1 MRKKTGTVPDTAVLD
16 MIPFSIF
23 IKDLDSVYIY
33 SNPANAEYSG
43 YLPELIPGKTD
54 FDLFPEESARTFQA
68 DDRNVIESGLKSD
81 RVDFAT
87 RHDRETIIR
96 IIKKPYRDENGEI
109 IGVMGIYWEI
119 TEELKNKAALSDKRS
134 QLRLALKAAEIGVWT
149 WDFQQEK
156 LIWDEQINTIFGNTG
171 PCEGDDYD
179 FFSFIHPEDRKAV
192 IEEFRIL
199 DRDISEIN
207 IEYRIIRSD
216 GTIRYVQTRG
226 EVHGDTENKPIK
238 MIGIIHDITRKQ
250 LTEETLHSIVRLNQ
264 LVDDF
269 SMDEILEL
277 ILKEAVRLT
286 DSRIGILYFIDEE
299 SGAIAIEKW
308 LDISAPQ
315 NRIKQKNA
323 KMPVPGIGLLA
334 ECLRE
339 KKPVIHN
346 GISTDEDS
354 PDLPD
359 GIPPIIRKLAI
370 PIIEKKNI
378 KAVICVL
385 NKSSPYEDFDG
396 DQLTLLGENL
406 WNIISRKQMIHSL
419 EEAHREAVESN
430 KIKDRFFSII
440 AHDLSNPVSNI
451 RILSDHLSNVVF
463 EASPD
468 MEIMREL
475 SGILSKSV
483 ITAQDLLKNLL
494 TWSRAQREA
503 LEYQPNYE
511 VVKEPVKMAIAACSP
526 IAEGKNI
533 RIKSH
538 WMEED
543 TVYADSN
550 MLQTILRNILMNAIK
565 FTDVGGEISLNV
577 ISVNDEISFRIQDNG
592 IGMSEEKVQSLFNI
606 EDMKSTRGTN
616 AEKGTGL
623 GLLLCKE
630 FVDCHGGSIKAESSP
645 GKGSVFTITL
655 PRPEKPNR

>member
-1 MRKKTGTVPDTAVLD
+1 MRERTGTVSDTAVLD

-43 YLPELIPGKTD
+43 ILPERIPGKTD

-68 DDRNVIESGLKSD
+68 DDRTVIRSGLKSD

-87 RHDRETIIR
+87 HHDRETIIR

-156 LIWDEQINTIFGNTG
+156 LFWDEQINTIFGNTG
-171 PCEGDDYD
+171 PCEGDDDD
-179 FFSFIHPEDRKAV
+179 FFSLIHPDDRKAV
-192 IEEFRIL
+192 IEEFQIL

-216 GTIRYVQTRG
+216 GTVRYVQTRG
-226 EVHGDTENKPIK
+226 EVHGDRDNKPVK
-238 MIGIIHDITRKQ
+238 MIGVIHDITRKR
-250 LTEETLHSIVRLNQ
+250 LTEETLHFIVRLNQ

-269 SMDEILEL
+269 SMEEILEL
-277 ILKEAVRLT
+277 ILREAVRLT
-286 DSRIGILYFIDEE
+286 DSRMGILYFIDED
-299 SGAIAIEKW
+299 SGEISIEKW
-308 LDISAPQ
+308 LNISESP
-315 NRIKQKNA
+315 NKSKRKNSNTRI
-323 KMPVPGIGLLA
+323 PGSRLLA

-339 KKPVIHN
+339 RKAVIQN
-346 GISTDEDS
+346 EVSPDEDY

-359 GIPPIIRKLAI
+359 DMPPIFRKLAI
-370 PIIEKKNI
+370 PIVEKK
-378 KAVICVL
+378 KVRAVISVL
-385 NKSSPYEDFDG
+385 NKPGPYEDFNG
-396 DQLTLLGENL
+396 DQLTLLGDNL
-406 WNIISRKQMIHSL
+406 WNVISRKQMILSL

-451 RILSDHLSNVVF
+451 RILADHLTTVVS
-463 EASPD
+463 EPSPD
-468 MEIMREL
+468 MEIMQEL
-475 SGILSKSV
+475 SRILSKSV

-494 TWSRAQREA
+494 SWSRAQRNA
-503 LEYQPNYE
+503 LEYKPVYE
-511 VVKEPVKMAIAACSP
+511 FVKRPVDMVIAACSP

-533 RIKSH
+533 LIKSH
-538 WMEED
+538 WKEED
-543 TVYADSN
+543 IVYADSN

-565 FTDVGGEISLNV
+565 FTDVGGEISLNI
-577 ISVNDEISFRIQDNG
+577 ISGDHDISFMIQDNG
-592 IGMSEEKVQSLFNI
+592 IGMSEEKVLSLFNLEEI
-606 EDMKSTRGTN
+606 RSTRGTN
-616 AEKGTGL
+616 SEGGTGL

-630 FVDCHGGSIKAESSP
+630 FVDCHEGSIRTESSP
-645 GKGSVFTITL
+645 GKGSIFTVTL
-655 PRPEKPNR
+655 PRPDQS